1 MGRDGRADVLT
12 GGEGDWPRP
21 RLLASRCLEFDH
33 CRWNGAVVESEIVRL
48 LAGRADFVTVCPE
61 VGIGLGVPRDPIRLV
76 GSGSES
82 VRLIQPSTGMDLTEK
97 MRDFSRQFI
106 AGLGPVDGAILKF
119 RSPSCGI
126 SDVRVHSP
134 EGSRGPAG
142 RRPGLFGEA
151 VLEALEGV
159 PVVHEGRLLNLAL
172 REHFLTGIFTLARFR
187 SAREEA
193 LSSRRAGPLVEF
205 HSSAKLL
212 LMGTSQKEERVLGR
226 IVAGSGARLEHALEE
241 YRAGLGRALA
251 RPAGR
256 GPLVN
261 VLLHAMGYF
270 KDRLEPAEKAVF
282 LDCLE
287 GFRAGRLPLSACQAV
302 LRAWNARHPDEWLSG
317 QLFFRPFPPGLSDM
331 GDSGRGRP
339 VR

>member
-12 GGEGDWPRP
+12 AEDRGWPRP
-21 RLLASRCLEFDH
+21 RLLASRCLEFDR
-33 CRWNGAVVESEIVRL
+33 CRWNGAVVESRLVGL
-48 LAGRADFVTVCPE
+48 LAERADFVTVCPE
-61 VGIGLGVPRDPIRLV
+61 VSLGLGVPRPPIRLA
-76 GSGSES
+76 GHDSASA
-82 VRLIQPSTGMDLTEK
+82 RLVQPSTGRDLTEE
-97 MRDFSRQFI
+97 MRDFSRRFI

-134 EGSRGPAG
+134 DGSRGPVG

-151 VLEALEGV
+151 VLEAFEGV

-187 SAREEA
+187 AAREEA
-193 LSSRRAGPLVEF
+193 LATRRAGPLVAF

-212 LMGTSQKEERVLGR
+212 LLAASQKEERRLGR
-226 IVAGSGARLEHALEE
+226 IVAGSGSRLEEALEE
-241 YRAGLGRALA
+241 YGIGLGRALA

-256 GPLVN
+256 GPVVN

-270 KDRLEPAEKAVF
+270 KDRLEPAEKGVF

-302 LRAWNARHPDEWLSG
+302 LRAWNARFPDEWLAG
-317 QLFFRPFPPGLSDM
+317 QLFFRSFPPDLSGM
-331 GDSGRGRP
+331 EDSGRGRHDP
-339 VR
+339 